1 MSHPRS
7 PGRNPRGRVPTPLP
21 KGLTVKYSKVAV
33 VVAGSV
39 MAMGAAAPAFA
50 DDAAPAMPTSINGGV
65 DQLFAAQPVAQAGD
79 AYLGPVVNVAK
90 GVSDKVRTDS
100 PAGALLGQVTDATR
114 DLAPTLSGVA
124 KGTSL
129 LGGLPIGH

>member
-1 MSHPRS
+1 M
-7 PGRNPRGRVPTPLP
+7 
-21 KGLTVKYSKVAV
+21 KYSKVAV

-50 DDAAPAMPTSINGGV
+50 ADAAPAMPTSINGGV
-65 DQLFAAQPVAQAGD
+65 DQLFAAQPVAQAGN
-79 AYLGPVVNVAK
+79 AYLGPVVDVAK
-90 GVSDKVRTDS
+90 RVSDKLKTDTT
-100 PAGALLGQVTDATR
+100 AGTLLGQVTDATK
-114 DLAPTLSGVA
+114 DLTPTLAGVA